1 MISLLPST
9 RVDTSS
15 SARTSSVTAGPP
27 VRITSMSACFNPRI
41 PGRSESRGSMQ
52 VTTVSFG
59 LGGPAPHF
67 GSYVLAYSSFA
78 FSAWSITLMTVSHL
92 NCRTY
97 RIEPEKDNSGQHR
110 RAGSGDQRCGAPRA
124 PSYLWCKALN
134 LEPLGRFLPHTG
146 GRDWSHR
153 RWLHLRCCPSMTR
166 R

>member
-1 MISLLPST
+1 MISLEPST

-27 VRITSMSACFNPRI
+27 VRITSMSACFIPRI

-52 VTTVSFG
+52 VTTASFG

-78 FSAWSITLMTVSHL
+78 FSAWSITLITVSRL

-97 RIEPEKDNSGQHR
+97 RIKPERDNSGQNTEVLDRETSGVER
-110 RAGSGDQRCGAPRA
+110 RERPPTDGPLLGAQR
-124 PSYLWCKALN
+124 
-134 LEPLGRFLPHTG
+134 T
-146 GRDWSHR
+146 
-153 RWLHLRCCPSMTR
+153 
-166 R
+166 